1 MRSTDTGASI
11 LARGVRKFA
20 ATTMEFEDVPG
31 FHVVE
36 DNNDE
41 WVLSS
46 RRSIRSGQG
55 STLATTVRSEDVF
68 VGGELLGPRSLP
80 HHGARL
86 HVHKQPRN
94 PGWQLMIRDDSATV
108 F

>member
-20 ATTMEFEDVPG
+20 ATKTEYEDAVG

-41 WVLSS
+41 WKIVTEREVDF
-46 RRSIRSGQG
+46 RRHP
-55 STLATTVRSEDVF
+55 
-68 VGGELLGPRSLP
+68 VGDRRAIPENLR
-80 HHGARL
+80 
-86 HVHKQPRN
+86 
-94 PGWQLMIRDDSATV
+94 WW
-108 F
+108 

>member
-20 ATTMEFEDVPG
+20 ATSMEFEDAVG

-41 WVLSS
+41 WVWFMEVDNDWS
-46 RRSIRSGQG
+46 R
-55 STLATTVRSEDVF
+55 L
-68 VGGELLGPRSLP
+68 
-80 HHGARL
+80 
-86 HVHKQPRN
+86 N
-94 PGWQLMIRDDSATV
+94 PRDDRLIRGS
-108 F
+108 FRRW

>member
-20 ATTMEFEDVPG
+20 ATSMEFEDVPG

-41 WVLSS
+41 W
-46 RRSIRSGQG
+46 
-55 STLATTVRSEDVF
+55 TTVTEREVDF
-68 VGGELLGPRSLP
+68 RRLPVGVRRTIPENLR
-80 HHGARL
+80 
-86 HVHKQPRN
+86 
-94 PGWQLMIRDDSATV
+94 WW
-108 F
+108 